1 MQKQVILIQVCYIE
15 PLDSSENKK
24 IIYILKKILGVI
36 SVKKRNDSIELVIPR
51 YNSIAEK
58 LYNKKIYKNLIDIL
72 YNNNVD
78 AIVLAKVLKKDN
90 ILKNVLYQENLN
102 IINGRFLFEIIIIDC
117 LEYIAKKQNKELNAL
132 EITILINDISQQ
144 ILEQLMVIIEK
155 VSSVHIVTNNVNRF
169 YKFEEKIR
177 DKFGIA
183 IRISNNK
190 RKSLAS
196 AKIIIN
202 WDFPEENINQFKIN
216 TTAIILNVNSK
227 VKIYTKLFEGIIVQD
242 YKFELNNHIENSNFD
257 EKDIYES
264 IMIKQKNIFEARKK
278 WKNDGGIITDLIGN
292 NGKICEQEY
301 MNFK

>member
-102 IINGRFLFEIIIIDC
+102 IINGRFLFGIIIIDC

-155 VSSVHIVTNNVNRF
+155 FSSVHIVTNNVNRF

-177 DKFGIA
+177 DKFGIV

-278 WKNDGGIITDLIGN
+278 WKNDGGIITNLIGN

>member
-1 MQKQVILIQVCYIE
+1 MILIQVCYIE

-102 IINGRFLFEIIIIDC
+102 IINGRFLFGIIIIDC

-144 ILEQLMVIIEK
+144 ILEQLMIIIEK

-177 DKFGIA
+177 DKFGIV

-202 WDFPEENINQFKIN
+202 WDFPEEIVNQFKIN
-216 TTAIILNVNSK
+216 TTAIILNINSK

-278 WKNDGGIITDLIGN
+278 WKNDGGIITNLIGN

-301 MNFK
+301 MNFR

>member
-1 MQKQVILIQVCYIE
+1 MILIQVCYIE

-183 IRISNNK
+183 ALS
-190 RKSLAS
+190 
-196 AKIIIN
+196 
-202 WDFPEENINQFKIN
+202 
-216 TTAIILNVNSK
+216 
-227 VKIYTKLFEGIIVQD
+227 
-242 YKFELNNHIENSNFD
+242 
-257 EKDIYES
+257 
-264 IMIKQKNIFEARKK
+264 
-278 WKNDGGIITDLIGN
+278 WK
-292 NGKICEQEY
+292 
-301 MNFK
+301 

>member
-1 MQKQVILIQVCYIE
+1 MILIQVCYIE

-102 IINGRFLFEIIIIDC
+102 IINGRFLFGIIIIDC

-144 ILEQLMVIIEK
+144 ILEQLMIIIEK

-177 DKFGIA
+177 DKFGIV

-202 WDFPEENINQFKIN
+202 WDFPEEIVNQFKIN
-216 TTAIILNVNSK
+216 TTAIILNINSK

-278 WKNDGGIITDLIGN
+278 WKNDGGIITNLIGN